1 MLLTVGITASAQE
14 ALDSR
19 HTIVSP
25 EIHDDNRVTFR
36 LKTPDHVASVR
47 VGSDCFSS
55 GGADLKKNAEGI
67 WEYTTPEPLPSEL
80 YSYFYVVDSMMM
92 LDPSNVYI
100 VRDVSTTM
108 NIFIIGGG
116 IGDLYKV
123 NAVPHG
129 TVSRV
134 WYDSPS
140 LQMKRRL
147 SVYTPAGYDP
157 GSKRKYPVL
166 YLLHGMGGDEEAWLT
181 LGRVALIMDYLIAA
195 R

>member
-80 YSYFYVVDSMMM
+80 YSYFYVVDGMMM

-123 NAVPHG
+123 NAVFFYFCLTRPALFPTLFG
-129 TVSRV
+129 AFVSPDVYVLRGEEPG
-134 WYDSPS
+134 YLGKDI
-140 LQMKRRL
+140 LQK
-147 SVYTPAGYDP
+147 
-157 GSKRKYPVL
+157 
-166 YLLHGMGGDEEAWLT
+166 LHGLVFSGA
-181 LGRVALIMDYLIAA
+181 
-195 R
+195 

>member
-129 TVSRV
+129 TVSRA

-147 SVYTPAGYDP
+147 SV
-157 GSKRKYPVL
+157 
-166 YLLHGMGGDEEAWLT
+166 
-181 LGRVALIMDYLIAA
+181 
-195 R
+195 